1 MNENSAQVI
10 RIKIIVS
17 LVAGFI
23 EDFISRLSYR
33 TLVRAEKTDGQAA
46 SLIPLTPGGALFSR
60 FLLQVQN

>member
-10 RIKIIVS
+10 RVKIIAR

-23 EDFISRLSYR
+23 EDFVSRLSYR
-33 TLVRAEKTDGQAA
+33 TLVRADKTDFRAV

-60 FLLQVQN
+60 FLLQV